1 MEINHSID
9 PKIFLDNSIKNATPK
24 TLSET
29 AEQFEALFVNQLLKQ
44 ARKSKLSDELFSSQ
58 ATETYSSMLDQ
69 ERANQLAKNI
79 DFGIAK
85 ALERQFSREDR

>member
-1 MEINHSID
+1 MEITNPID
-9 PKIFLDNSIKNATPK
+9 PKLYLDNSSKKAKSK
-24 TLSET
+24 TLEET
-29 AEQFEALFVNQLLKQ
+29 AEQFEALFLNQLLKQ
-44 ARKSKLSDELFSSQ
+44 ARQSKLSDELFNSQ

-85 ALERQFSREDR
+85 ALIRQFSKGR